1 MELRWRRNLFNLWI
15 GAFFCAM
22 AYTLSIPFIPIFLQE
37 DLGIH
42 SGLEA
47 WSGVTFSVS
56 FLASALI
63 APYWGSLAD
72 KYGQADAASLWIK
85 LECGLFSN
93 YFVNDPYT
101 FIVVVFYKAL
111 WRVISPHRWH

>member
-1 MELRWRRNLFNLWI
+1 MELRWRRNLFILWI

-47 WSGVTFSVS
+47 
-56 FLASALI
+56 
-63 APYWGSLAD
+63 
-72 KYGQADAASLWIK
+72 
-85 LECGLFSN
+85 
-93 YFVNDPYT
+93 
-101 FIVVVFYKAL
+101 
-111 WRVISPHRWH
+111 R